1 MENKVQSTLKDLHER
16 SLTSIDKANGSV
28 GFTRKKF
35 YELTLFRE
43 LGIPNSQS
51 KKAYKNCKNVQSN
64 LYIANLYIADTYI
77 SQKSALSFDVRYV
90 EVFSYESI
98 VIHGVLKAYC
108 KDSEILLEQS
118 AIYKTLSFSLSRKY
132 QYIIPLES
140 FHSTFL
146 RSNVC
151 ASSF

>member
-1 MENKVQSTLKDLHER
+1 MRGPLHLLIRPMAVWDLLVKSFMN
-16 SLTSIDKANGSV
+16 SLCLGNLEYLIHNQ
-28 GFTRKKF
+28 KKHIKIVRM
-35 YELTLFRE
+35 Y
-43 LGIPNSQS
+43 SQTCTQQTCTQRTPTIH
-51 KKAYKNCKNVQSN
+51 K
-64 LYIANLYIADTYI
+64 
-77 SQKSALSFDVRYV
+77 KSALSFDVRYV

-146 RSNVC
+146 KSNVC